1 MDLSRQL
8 KIANKTGFMTYGQNQ
23 ASDACANGDAKLLI
37 FAANCPQDFIDGL
50 RARHP
55 DVPMHR
61 VDLVNRELGAAAAKP
76 FPVSTIC
83 VLGEGTSELLSLR
96 PNLD

>member
-8 KIANKTGFMTYGQNQ
+8 KTAIKTGNLTFGQNQ
-23 ASDACANGDAKLLI
+23 ASDACANGEAKLLI
-37 FAANCPQDFIDGL
+37 FAVNCPQEYIDGL

-55 DVPMHR
+55 DGPMHR
-61 VDLVNRELGAAAAKP
+61 TDLVNRELGAACAKP

-83 VLGEGTSELLSLR
+83 VLGEGGSELLTLQ
-96 PNLD
+96 PDMD

>member
-1 MDLSRQL
+1 
-8 KIANKTGFMTYGQNQ
+8 
-23 ASDACANGDAKLLI
+23 
-37 FAANCPQDFIDGL
+37 
-50 RARHP
+50 
-55 DVPMHR
+55 MHR

-76 FPVSTIC
+76 FPISTIC

>member
-8 KIANKTGFMTYGQNQ
+8 KTAIKTGDLTFGQNQ
-23 ASDACANGDAKLLI
+23 ASDACANGNAKLVI
-37 FAANCPQDFIDGL
+37 FAINCPQEYIDGL

-61 VDLVNRELGAAAAKP
+61 TDLVNRELGPACAKP
-76 FPVSTIC
+76 FPISTIC
-83 VLGEGTSELLSLR
+83 VLGEGDSELLSLQ
-96 PNLD
+96 PNID